1 MAHGTGYDGGATG
14 MMLGVTIP
22 KWYLWWT
29 RIISHLSRWMMFG
42 KGNDPYLKHIS
53 FPRSYLNLLINVRC
67 VKVEPNTIICSA
79 AINACAKAGQWRRRW
94 FLGWHGMTWDDMGR
108 HRTVKLGKNLEDL
121 GRWYLPLMN
130 VHTWVVTQP
139 FVSIFSYEPMG
150 WDYNDHCGNG
160 SLTSSKTG
168 GTWGCDDFAGDSIL
182 RGLASQESYIDT
194 TWYIIGIEKQ
204 TWKRLSTCSVCSS
217 LCDSLREGSLG
228 HHNIN
233 MGRPGKSTGWVFHDF
248 LNLK

>member
-1 MAHGTGYDGGATG
+1 MAGATG

-22 KWYLWWT
+22 KWSLGELESLVIYPDEWCLVRET
-29 RIISHLSRWMMFG
+29 TPFIH
-42 KGNDPYLKHIS
+42 LKHIS
-53 FPRSYLNLLINVRC
+53 HIYLFREVTWTYSLNVRC

-79 AINACAKAGQWRRRW
+79 AINACAKAGHWRRRW
-94 FLGWHGMTWDDMGR
+94 FLGWHGMTWDDMG
-108 HRTVKLGKNLEDL
+108 LLSLEKNLEDL

-139 FVSIFSYEPMG
+139 FVFIFSYEPMG
-150 WDYNDHCGNG
+150 WDYDDHCGNG
-160 SLTSSKTG
+160 SLTSSKTE

-233 MGRPGKSTGWVFHDF
+233 MGRPWKSTGWVFHDF

>member
-42 KGNDPYLKHIS
+42 KGNDPYIKHIS

-94 FLGWHGMTWDDMGR
+94 FLGWHGMTWDDIGLLSLEKTWKILEDDICPWWMSTLEWWHSHLFPSFLMNPWVGIIMTIVAMD
-108 HRTVKLGKNLEDL
+108 HWHPAKLGEHGDVMT
-121 GRWYLPLMN
+121 LPA
-130 VHTWVVTQP
+130 TP
-139 FVSIFSYEPMG
+139 S
-150 WDYNDHCGNG
+150 CG
-160 SLTSSKTG
+160 
-168 GTWGCDDFAGDSIL
+168 D
-182 RGLASQESYIDT
+182 
-194 TWYIIGIEKQ
+194 
-204 TWKRLSTCSVCSS
+204 
-217 LCDSLREGSLG
+217 
-228 HHNIN
+228 
-233 MGRPGKSTGWVFHDF
+233 
-248 LNLK
+248 

>member
-42 KGNDPYLKHIS
+42 KGNDPYIKHIS

-168 GTWGCDDFAGDSIL
+168 GTWGMWWLCRRLHLAGTSLPGIIHRYNMIHHRYRKANMETAFHMFGLQLSMWQFAG
-182 RGLASQESYIDT
+182 G
-194 TWYIIGIEKQ
+194 
-204 TWKRLSTCSVCSS
+204 
-217 LCDSLREGSLG
+217 
-228 HHNIN
+228 
-233 MGRPGKSTGWVFHDF
+233 
-248 LNLK
+248 